1 MVMRRDG
8 LITAFFALT
17 LPLVLASS
25 LWAAGQGEEA
35 VLGKL
40 IEVRT
45 GQILAQPGNT
55 LTPAQAKSQA
65 TTEITNERNQQHMG
79 LGEIAHGLGTTVGAL
94 RGASGAGGN
103 SSGVNAAGV
112 NAGGNGGG
120 HGGGNG
126 GGNGHGEGHGGGGG
140 GGGKK

>member
-8 LITAFFALT
+8 LITAFLALT

-65 TTEITNERNQQHMG
+65 TTEITNERNKQHMG
-79 LGEIAHGLGTTVGAL
+79 LGEIAHGMGTTVGGL
-94 RGASGAGGN
+94 RGDSGAGGN
-103 SSGVNAAGV
+103 SSSVNDAEG
-112 NAGGNGGG
+112 NAGGNGS
-120 HGGGNG
+120 
-126 GGNGHGEGHGGGGG
+126 GNGHGEGHGGGGG